1 MNLPIWHVFTLA
13 SQAKH
18 SHNFKYQKC
27 IYLYWSLWRRRV
39 CLKLGLLV
47 VAEHFGDQQ
56 LLYTLCLDML
66 VITNICNLCLK
77 SCVFVCAL
85 LCFWVSKDL
94 SFIGAGYCNR
104 TGKIMPSYVS
114 FAPYPTFS
122 QFVACPSANFTM
134 KYRKFAIFVIF

>member
-1 MNLPIWHVFTLA
+1 MAVSSCNLQQGLIFFSTSHSHPIKRVTTLASLTSGYMDLPIWHVFTLA

-18 SHNFKYQKC
+18 SHHFKYQKC
-27 IYLYWSLWRRRV
+27 IYLYWSLWRHRV
-39 CLKLGLLV
+39 CLKLGLLL

-56 LLYTLCLDML
+56 LLYTLCLNML

-94 SFIGAGYCNR
+94 SFIGAGY
-104 TGKIMPSYVS
+104 
-114 FAPYPTFS
+114 
-122 QFVACPSANFTM
+122 
-134 KYRKFAIFVIF
+134 